1 MQRIAR
7 RHLLGFLTI
16 LLAASVFSSH
26 PIVYAQE
33 HPSPDSN
40 KIGMTF
46 RTFHPKE
53 PYNWRGAQT
62 HALMAVIWYPAV
74 SSSHEEPIVIPG
86 LSSLFVLGSA
96 AQNAGIAPS
105 PGQFPLIVISHGTGG
120 SGLSMAWLGTALAA
134 HGYIVA
140 AVNHPGNNGAE
151 PYTVEGF
158 STWWE
163 RARDLSEV
171 ISGML
176 TDGTFGKHI
185 DAKRIAAAGFSL
197 GGYTMMEIAGGVTDP
212 MAFLRFCDSPKADD
226 LCKAPPEF
234 PSLVSDFRK
243 LTSDHPEFMQHAGD
257 SYRDPRVR
265 SVFAIAPALGPA
277 FPQAAL
283 AKISIPVQIVAGEGD
298 ENVPIGSSAKYF
310 AATIP
315 GAKLKLFPANVGHY
329 AFLDSCTPAARE
341 NRPALCR
348 DDPGVDRD
356 AVHAQTV
363 QLALEFFRATLN

>member
-7 RHLLGFLTI
+7 RHWLGFLTI
-16 LLAASVFSSH
+16 LLAAGVLGPH
-26 PIVYAQE
+26 VIVYGQE
-33 HPSPDSN
+33 PPAPDSN

-62 HALMAVIWYPAV
+62 RALTAIIWYPAV
-74 SSSHEEPIVIPG
+74 SSAHEEPIDIPG
-86 LSSLFVLGSA
+86 LSSLFVLGRA

-105 PGQFPLIVISHGTGG
+105 PVQFPLIVISHGTGG
-120 SGLSMAWLGTALAA
+120 SGLSMSWLGTALAA

-140 AVNHPGNNGAE
+140 GVNHPGNNGTEAS
-151 PYTVEGF
+151 TVEGF
-158 STWWE
+158 SIWWE

-176 TDGTFGKHI
+176 ADETFGKHI

-197 GGYTMMEIAGGVTDP
+197 GGYTMMEIAGGLTDP

-234 PSLVSDFRK
+234 PNLVSDFRK
-243 LTSDHPEFMQHAGD
+243 LVSDHPEFMQHAGD

-277 FPQAAL
+277 FAQPAL
-283 AKISIPVQIVAGEGD
+283 AKISVPVQIVA
-298 ENVPIGSSAKYF
+298 
-310 AATIP
+310 
-315 GAKLKLFPANVGHY
+315 
-329 AFLDSCTPAARE
+329 
-341 NRPALCR
+341 
-348 DDPGVDRD
+348 
-356 AVHAQTV
+356 
-363 QLALEFFRATLN
+363 